1 MHIKPI
7 LAAICLGLALL
18 AGCATPLHT
27 ITTTSGKQYVA
38 VGDLDFDKD
47 TKTYTFIDAEGHTVI
62 LNRNVISEI
71 RRKTD

>member
-1 MHIKPI
+1 MHSKLTI
-7 LAAICLGLALL
+7 AAICLGLALL
-18 AGCATPLHT
+18 AGCATPMHT

-38 VGDLDFDKD
+38 VGDLDFDDD
-47 TKTYTFIDAEGHTVI
+47 TKTYTFTDPEGHTVI